1 MNAQAIRDINHK
13 LKILRYGEEIR
24 NVAKACR
31 YYGISRETY
40 YQWKRALAA
49 KGTTGL
55 INSKPCPVN
64 LKRRVPSHIEEK
76 IIHLRTTYHFG
87 QKRIVWYLNRYTDLK
102 VAEGGVRGVLLRHG
116 LNRLPKNTKKR
127 SPGPT
132 FIRYE
137 KQVPG
142 HQVQVDVKFLNL
154 QTKAG
159 KKVRRFQYSAIDDAT
174 RIRVLKI
181 YSRHTQE
188 NAIDFIDHV
197 VEKMPF
203 RIKQIRTDNGHE
215 FQALFHWHVLDKGM
229 QHAYIKKGTP
239 RLNGKVER
247 SHRTDQEEFY
257 QLIDY
262 KGDVDLAA
270 KLKEWER
277 FYNTFRPHTAHG
289 GKSPYEALK
298 EKLGA

>member
-1 MNAQAIRDINHK
+1 MTVLETRDINRK
-13 LKILRYGEEIR
+13 LKILRYGEELG
-24 NVAKACR
+24 NVSKACR

-49 KGTTGL
+49 RGEAGL

-64 LKRRVPSHIEEK
+64 LKRRVPQPIEDQ
-76 IIHLRTTYHFG
+76 ILYLRSTYHFG
-87 QKRIVWYLNRYTDLK
+87 QKRIVWYISRYCDMK
-102 VAEGGVRGVLLRHG
+102 VSEGGVRGVLLRNG
-116 LNRLPKNTKKR
+116 MNRLPQNAKKR

-142 HQVQVDVKFLNL
+142 HQVQVDVKFLNF

-159 KKVRRFQYSAIDDAT
+159 KSIRRFQYSAIDDAT

-181 YSRHTQE
+181 YSRHTQQ
-188 NAIDFIDHV
+188 NAISFIDHV
-197 VEKMPF
+197 VDQLPF
-203 RIKQIRTDNGHE
+203 RIKQVRTDNGHE
-215 FQALFHWHVLDKGM
+215 FQALFHWHVNDMGIE
-229 QHAYIKKGTP
+229 HVYIRKGTP

-257 QLIDY
+257 QLIEY
-262 KGDVDLAA
+262 KGDVDLES

-277 FYNTFRPHTAHG
+277 FYNTFRPHTAHQG
-289 GKSPYEALK
+289 RTPYEALK
-298 EKLGA
+298 VKLGV

>member
-1 MNAQAIRDINHK
+1 MKVEAIRDINRK
-13 LKILRYGEEIR
+13 LKILRHGEEIG
-24 NVAKACR
+24 NVSKACR

-40 YQWKRALAA
+40 YKWKRALAA
-49 KGTTGL
+49 RGEAGL

-64 LKRRVPSHIEEK
+64 LKRRVAPEIEEQ
-76 IIHLRTTYHFG
+76 ILYLRSTYHFG
-87 QKRIVWYLNRYTDLK
+87 QKRIVWYINRYLGMK

-116 LNRLPKNTKKR
+116 MNRLPQNAKKR
-127 SPGPT
+127 SPGPA

-142 HQVQVDVKFLNL
+142 HQVQVDVKFLDL
-154 QTKAG
+154 QG
-159 KKVRRFQYSAIDDAT
+159 KTGKVVRRFQYSAIDDAT

-181 YSRHTQE
+181 YARHTQQ

-197 VEKMPF
+197 VREMPF
-203 RIKQIRTDNGHE
+203 RIRQIRTDNGHE
-215 FQALFHWHVLDKGM
+215 FQALFHWHILDGGM
-229 QHAYIKKGTP
+229 EHVYIKKGTP

-257 QLIDY
+257 QLIEY
-262 KGDVDLAA
+262 KGDEDLVG

-277 FYNTFRPHTAHG
+277 FYNTFRP
-289 GKSPYEALK
+289 S
-298 EKLGA
+298 GANTL